1 MAVIEAE
8 KAKLPLH
15 FPLKDHPLSQTLTQ
29 INTFALRPPVTQEH
43 TISSYVEPVFPDD
56 DDRCRRPHS
65 TICWLELLKA
75 QSPLIGHLSLTF

>member
-29 INTFALRPPVTQEH
+29 INTFALPPPVTQEH
-43 TISSYVEPVFPDD
+43 TISFYVQPVF
-56 DDRCRRPHS
+56 S
-65 TICWLELLKA
+65 
-75 QSPLIGHLSLTF
+75 